1 MSNDRSDILQRALKR
16 ERLARKESERILEI
30 KSSELYELTQDL
42 QRANKQ
48 LKASVTEKNS
58 QLQGIFTNI
67 LDAYVVMDLAGN
79 ILRMNES
86 AEQLLDYSLKDGR
99 KNLLDFVAADDIR
112 HTQES
117 YNSLRENGMIENF
130 EVRLSIG
137 EGLEKWVQINASLIY
152 DFNKRPVA
160 AQGIAR
166 DITESMADKQLIE
179 NQKRELD
186 IIVDNSSL
194 GIILAEDQRI
204 IKANQA
210 FCDLLGYEETEL
222 VNMRISDLTLP
233 QDMIDSKKLLD
244 GLESGD
250 ISEFSQEKR
259 YKRKDHSVV
268 WARTKVSML
277 SDIENKVKY
286 QVAIVEDIT
295 AEREKS
301 LMINV
306 INEVAK
312 AILGE
317 IDLYRIAWEIV
328 HRIAEYLNADDCVI
342 YIVDHRNGQLE
353 QIAAFGAKA
362 PSGEEVIDQIIIPL
376 GQGIVGS
383 VASSGQSEI
392 IKNTDQDPRYIVDDA
407 FRLSEITVPILSN
420 GKVIAVID
428 SEHKDADY
436 FTTEHLKAL
445 HNVANL
451 VSMQIQNALNLQ
463 ERLKAERRSKE
474 LLEQLEA
481 SNAELEEYAHIVSH
495 DLKSPLRNIYA
506 LVDWIKQD
514 NKVAWDE
521 KTLRNFDLIG
531 KTLEKMEGL
540 ITGILSYSSINNESF
555 QSKEIHVDQVI
566 TDALQLLHVP
576 SHIEIIV
583 DDNFPKIKG
592 DQTRLIQLYQNLIG
606 NAIRYT
612 DKEQGQIRVFW
623 KEVDGQNVFGVA
635 DNGVGIDSIYHEKI
649 FKIFESLSD
658 IKESTG
664 VGLSIVKKIIDL
676 HQGRIWLESGVGT
689 GTTFYFTLNKKP
701 KE

>member
-1 MSNDRSDILQRALKR
+1 MSKDRSAILERALER

-30 KSSELYELTQDL
+30 KSSELYQLTQDL

-48 LKASVTEKNS
+48 LEASVTEKNS
-58 QLQGIFTNI
+58 QLQGIFSNI
-67 LDAYVVMDLAGN
+67 LDPYVVMDLAGN
-79 ILRMNES
+79 ILRMNDS
-86 AEQLLDYSLKDGR
+86 AKQLLHYSLDEGR
-99 KNLLDFVAADDIR
+99 KNLMDFVAPEDML
-112 HTQES
+112 HTQS
-117 YNSLRENGMIENF
+117 SFQGLLDQGVIENF
-130 EVRLSIG
+130 EVRLKLG
-137 EGLEKWVQINASLIY
+137 DGLERWVQINASLIY

-166 DITESMADKQLIE
+166 DITESRADKQLIQ

-194 GIILAEDQRI
+194 GIVLTMEGKI

-210 FCDLLGYEETEL
+210 FCDLLGYDETEIKTK
-222 VNMRISDLTLP
+222 RISDVSVSE
-233 QDMIDSKKLLD
+233 DMEDSRLMLEQ
-244 GLESGD
+244 LESG
-250 ISEFSQEKR
+250 EVGQFSQEKR
-259 YKRKDHSVV
+259 YRKKDHSVV
-268 WARTKVSML
+268 WARTKVNL
-277 SDIENKVKY
+277 VRDRENKVKY

-295 AEREKS
+295 AEREKR

-342 YIVDHRNGQLE
+342 YIVNRESDQLE

-362 PSGEEVIDQIIIPL
+362 PSGEEVIDKITIPM
-376 GQGIVGS
+376 GKGIVGS
-383 VASSGQSEI
+383 VAASGQSEI
-392 IKNTDQDPRYIVDDA
+392 IGNTSKDPRYIVDDA
-407 FRLSEITVPILSN
+407 VRLSEITVPILSN

-428 SEHKDADY
+428 SEHQDADY
-436 FTTEHLKAL
+436 FTNEHLQAL

-451 VSMQIQNALNLQ
+451 VAMQIQNALNLQ

-506 LVDWIKQD
+506 LVEWIKQD
-514 NKVAWDE
+514 NDGSWDQS
-521 KTLRNFDLIG
+521 TLRNFDLIG
-531 KTLEKMEGL
+531 STLEKMEGL
-540 ITGILSYSSINNESF
+540 ITGILAYSSINNETF
-555 QSKEIHVDQVI
+555 QPKRVNCQDVI
-566 TDALQLLHVP
+566 YDAVQLVHVP
-576 SHIEIIV
+576 DHIEIEIQE
-583 DDNFPKIKG
+583 DFPQVVSDKM
-592 DQTRLIQLYQNLIG
+592 RLVQLYQNLIG
-606 NAIRYT
+606 NAVRYS
-612 DKEQGQIRVFW
+612 DREQGHIRIFW
-623 KEVDGQNVFGVA
+623 EEKNGQMIFGVA
-635 DNGVGIDSIYHEKI
+635 DNGVGIDPVYHEKI

-658 IKESTG
+658 SKDSTG

-676 HQGRIWLESGVGT
+676 HQGQIWLESEVGK
-689 GTTFYFTLNKKP
+689 GTTFYFTLDVTS
-701 KE
+701 